1 MKNVKKLYI
10 AANAA
15 LDVVDKEIAE
25 GYPQPDWA
33 RQLREAIAEMNA
45 PEPAEDEADWQRF
58 IRMYAEE
65 IGPTPTAEQA
75 MLLKY
80 FKEAGDELP
89 VDDTPYWFHAAWR
102 KTDVLFSRSLGSKD
116 MVVWH
121 LMHSDEAIDRTLE
134 KFFQPT

>member
-1 MKNVKKLYI
+1 MKKLYD

-15 LDVVDKEIAE
+15 LDVVDTEIAQGFPE
-25 GYPQPDWA
+25 PEWA
-33 RQLREAIAEMNA
+33 TQLREAIAEMNA
-45 PEPAEDEADWQRF
+45 PEPSEDEADWQRF

-80 FKEAGDELP
+80 FKEAGENLP
-89 VDDTPYWFHAAWR
+89 VDDTPHWFHAAWR
-102 KTDVLFSRSLGSKD
+102 KFDVIYTRGLGSKD

-121 LMHSDEAIDRTLE
+121 LMHIDKAINHTLE
-134 KFFQPT
+134 KFFPPA

>member
-1 MKNVKKLYI
+1 MKKLYD

-15 LDVVDKEIAE
+15 LDVVDTEIAQGFPE
-25 GYPQPDWA
+25 PEWA
-33 RQLREAIAEMNA
+33 TQLREAIAEMNA
-45 PEPAEDEADWQRF
+45 PEPSEDEADWQRF

-80 FKEAGDELP
+80 FKEAGENLP
-89 VDDTPYWFHAAWR
+89 VDDTPHWFFFNDTATTEIYTR
-102 KTDVLFSRSLGSKD
+102 GMGSKD

-121 LMHSDEAIDRTLE
+121 LMHIDKAVDRTLE
-134 KFFQPT
+134 KFFPPA